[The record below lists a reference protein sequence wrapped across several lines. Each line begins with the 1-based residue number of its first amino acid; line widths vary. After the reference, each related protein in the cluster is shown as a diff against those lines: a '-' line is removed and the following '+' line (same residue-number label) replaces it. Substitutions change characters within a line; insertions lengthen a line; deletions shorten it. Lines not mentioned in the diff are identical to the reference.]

1 MSNVTTARPYALD
14 WFRVGAL
21 SGSFAAHAAILLLVA
36 LPMTVPVTR
45 PVVTDI
51 VARWIESPPK
61 PEEFPEPPPPKP
73 EPHHVVRATPP
84 PVHVPAPPT
93 DMPVHESLSPPDR
106 SRDLSPPSQ
115 DSGATDLP
123 PDIGSG
129 GATQGLAYASPM
141 QPRYPPASV
150 RAHEE
155 GTVTLRV
162 LVDASGVPQRVEIA
176 RSSGHP
182 RLDASAKESV
192 ERARFRPV
200 MRNGV
205 AVPAWGLVPIAFRLA
220 QG

>member
-1 MSNVTTARPYALD
+1 MRNGTTARPCALD
-14 WFRVGAL
+14 WLRIGAL
-21 SGSFAAHAAILLLVA
+21 SGSFAAHAVILLLVA
-36 LPMTVPVTR
+36 LPMTVPATR
-45 PVVTDI
+45 PVVRDI
-51 VARWIESPPK
+51 VARWIEAPPK

-73 EPHHVVRATPP
+73 EPHHVRATP
-84 PVHVPAPPT
+84 VHTETPRTPMSVPDVPAPPT
-93 DMPVHESLSPPDR
+93 ELHDAPPDFDAGPTT
-106 SRDLSPPSQ
+106 S
-115 DSGATDLP
+115 P

-129 GATQGLAYASPM
+129 GATQALAYASLM

-176 RSSGHP
+176 RSSGHA

-200 MRNGV
+200 MQNGV
-205 AVPAWGLVPIAFRLA
+205 AVPAWGIVPIAFRLER
-220 QG
+220 G